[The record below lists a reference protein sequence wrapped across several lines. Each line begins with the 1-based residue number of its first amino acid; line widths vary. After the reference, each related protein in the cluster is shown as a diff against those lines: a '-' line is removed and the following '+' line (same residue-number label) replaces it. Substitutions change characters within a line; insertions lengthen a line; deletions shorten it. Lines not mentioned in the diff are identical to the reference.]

1 MVLRRRDARY
11 DGAVTATIEQQR
23 QGDVM
28 VLTLSNEAKR
38 NALTPALCRQL
49 VDAVR
54 ALAPAGVRAAVL
66 TGAGSR
72 AFSAGFDLGSLDD
85 PEASAADNPFD
96 PLIDTVA
103 ASPVP
108 LVCALN
114 GGVFGG
120 GLELAATCDL
130 RVAHPGVKLAIPP
143 ARLGIIYAARGLN
156 RMSALVGE
164 SRARE
169 LFLTARTLDAAEA
182 QAWRLVD
189 HVVPE
194 AEVLPRALALAGDM
208 AALAPLAVQGMRR
221 TFEALLAVRARL
233 SPEAT
238 AALAAAQETAWRSE
252 DAAEG
257 RRAMAEKRPPVFR
270 GR

>member
-1 MVLRRRDARY
+1 M
-11 DGAVTATIEQQR
+11 TATIGQQR

-28 VLTLSNEAKR
+28 VLTLANEAKR
-38 NALTPALCRQL
+38 NALTPALCREL
-49 VDAVR
+49 ADAVR
-54 ALAPAGVRAAVL
+54 ALEPAGVRAAVL
-66 TGAGSR
+66 TGAGNR
-72 AFSAGFDLGSLDD
+72 AFSAGFDLGALDHPD
-85 PEASAADNPFD
+85 ASAVDNPFD
-96 PLIDTVA
+96 PLVDTVA

-143 ARLGIIYAARGLN
+143 ARLGIIYSARGLS

-182 QAWRLVD
+182 HAWRLID

-221 TFEALLAVRARL
+221 SFEALLAQRL
-233 SPEAT
+233 RLAPEVA
-238 AALAAAQETAWRSE
+238 AALAAAQEAAWRSE
-252 DAAEG
+252 DAVEG